1 MFFKQIMM
9 DDSGALSY
17 VIGCPREKKA
27 CVVNP
32 KKDIR
37 EYIDSAAAHD
47 LRITAIF
54 ETPGHVRHK
63 SGQEKL
69 AELTGAPVYFLEG
82 RERHH
87 GKKARA
93 GMVFHFGDAEV
104 RIVNNPQYS
113 PLCLSLLVV
122 DRTNPDKPWLILTRK
137 CLYTDSLFASENPV
151 KEPTERAGDYFDYYE
166 PEPFDGLT
174 DNMASLTRG
183 MFQTSR
189 TQIAKMSLPI

>member
-17 VIGCPREKKA
+17 VIGCPRAKKA

-47 LRITAIF
+47 LRIIAIF
-54 ETPGHVRHK
+54 ETPGFLKHK

-69 AELTGAPVYFLEG
+69 SALTGAPVYFLDG
-82 RERHH
+82 RERSR
-87 GKKARA
+87 GRRAKA
-93 GMVFHFGDAEV
+93 GSVFHFGDAEV

-113 PLCLSLLVV
+113 PLFSSLLVV
-122 DRTNPDKPWLILTRK
+122 DRMNLEKPWLVLTRK
-137 CLYTDSLFASENPV
+137 CLYTDSLASSEMAG
-151 KEPTERAGDYFDYYE
+151 KESKERPNDYFDFYE

-174 DNMASLTRG
+174 DNMASLSRG

-189 TQIAKMSLPI
+189 TQIAKMSLPL